1 MEQAAGARTGPEGAA
16 RQAERH
22 FSTRT
27 PWIRAAVLG
36 ADDGILSTASLM
48 LGVAAA
54 STTRGTIL
62 IAGLAGLVAGATS
75 MAVGEYVSVS
85 SQRDT
90 ELADLRRERREL
102 DTDPLG
108 EQKEL
113 EQIYRDRGLSKE
125 LAARVAEELSSGDRL
140 EVHARDEL
148 GLARDSLAR
157 PFQAAGASAATF
169 ALGAALPV
177 LGALLAPPVHAVV
190 TIVVISLLALG
201 LLGAAGARVGGAPVA
216 KGALRVLA
224 GGTLAMMVT
233 TAIGK
238 LVGLTGL

>member
-1 MEQAAGARTGPEGAA
+1 MGAPRRDHGEQT
-16 RQAERH
+16 ERH

-48 LGVAAA
+48 IGVAAA
-54 STTRGTIL
+54 SSSRGAIL

-102 DTDPLG
+102 EADPAG
-108 EQKEL
+108 ERKEL
-113 EQIYRDRGLSKE
+113 EQIYRDRGLSRE
-125 LAARVAEELSSGDRL
+125 LAARVAEELSAGDRL

-148 GLARDSLAR
+148 GLDRDSLAR
-157 PFQAAGASAATF
+157 PFQAAGASAASF
-169 ALGAALPV
+169 AMGAALPV
-177 LGALLAPPVHAVV
+177 LGALLSRPAHAVMI
-190 TIVVISLLALG
+190 IVVVSLLALG
-201 LLGAAGARVGGAPVA
+201 LLGGAGARVGGAPPA

-224 GGTLAMMVT
+224 GGALAMVVT
-233 TAIGK
+233 AAIGR